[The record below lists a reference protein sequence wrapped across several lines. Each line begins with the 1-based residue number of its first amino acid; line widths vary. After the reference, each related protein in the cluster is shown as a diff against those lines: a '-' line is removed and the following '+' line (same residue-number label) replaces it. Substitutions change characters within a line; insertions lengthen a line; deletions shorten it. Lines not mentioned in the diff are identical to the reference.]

1 MSISYRL
8 RKNEFVLML
17 DLFGNPESLE
27 QKFGNLYIDC
37 REYDEISSGLHR
49 KGFVTLSGD
58 TISAESGM
66 EVMMKA
72 VYNAPL
78 AFAEKNAGSWVYCTG
93 EFMLYV
99 RAGGISETE
108 YFLTAAADDEDRT
121 ELAGKLSGRK
131 FRFIR
136 GGHGEI
142 SGEELVSTAGGY
154 PYEK

>member
-8 RKNEFVLML
+8 KKNEFVLML

-58 TISAESGM
+58 TVAAESGM
-66 EVMMKA
+66 EVMLKA
-72 VYNAPL
+72 VYSAPL
-78 AFAEKNAGSWVYCTG
+78 AFAEENAGSWVYCTG
-93 EFMLYV
+93 EFLLYITA
-99 RAGGISETE
+99 AGITETE
-108 YFLTAAADDEDRT
+108 YVLSAAVDDEDRT
-121 ELAGKLSGRK
+121 ELAEKLSGRM
-131 FRFIR
+131 FRYIR

-142 SGEELVSTAGGY
+142 SGEDITGTAGGY
-154 PYEK
+154 SYEK